1 MVKRI
6 QKAKDVNLGLANVP
20 TWLSGVKIP
29 SILVKTFGINP
40 GQMGGLTLDSLAQA
54 KGLAEGAKLQVEM
67 ANAFFDYLRTVCES
81 HEEIERLRSDAVK
94 LMFSTKEREDGS
106 IMSALLAETKYNEHY
121 ETWQYELEGSK
132 AFINQ
137 KGKLDRDYLDENFKN
152 KLLIA
157 VEYGKRKKQK
167 SDEKVKL
174 VKAESSKA
182 IKQDSDEEKAL
193 MEARRN
199 FEKLIKR

>member
-1 MVKRI
+1 MVK
-6 QKAKDVNLGLANVP
+6 KAKDVNLGLANVP
-20 TWLSGVKIP
+20 KWLSGVKIP

-54 KGLAEGAKLQVEM
+54 KGLSEGAKLQVEM
-67 ANAFFDYLRTVCES
+67 ANKFFDYLKDVCES
-81 HEEIERLRSDAVK
+81 HEEIERLRSEAVK
-94 LMFSTKEREDGS
+94 LMYSTKEREDGS

-121 ETWQYELEGSK
+121 ETWQYKLEGSK
-132 AFINQ
+132 AYLKE
-137 KGKLDRDYLDENFKN
+137 KGKLDRDYLTENFKN

-157 VEYGKRKKQK
+157 IEYGKRKKQR

-174 VKAESSKA
+174 VKAESSKSL
-182 IKQDSDEEKAL
+182 KSSTDEEKAL
-193 MEARRN
+193 MEARKN